1 MSAAF
6 GLLARGQ
13 FCSNTQKGGI
23 DWEIGPRA
31 NQYAFVME
39 SEISPAQLRLGK
51 AGSWDAISCEIKCVS
66 AQMYFRRCHKWTKV
80 MISFDEAV
88 ASCGEG
94 QKAVARW
101 RISEDLLFH
110 LRVISSRLRA
120 DITLA
125 LFSRKLWLVNNGTL
139 STLFISSYLADRDWA
154 FLLLCHSPS
163 SPVDP
168 TNVFL
173 LLMSFFFFSSS
184 LVFCSCPSSSPVG
197 PFKVPLGRSFPYP
210 SLVGVL
216 SKRSLVVWF
225 FLSLRCSYKSFNI
238 LFSYLTFSLHP
249 FFINLGSSWCLS
261 CSRLFQ
267 FLSSSLQ
274 AQINSHGNISQID
287 CYCWIENLFRSSRL
301 HLHSRCCESLFPS

>member
-1 MSAAF
+1 MSAALR
-6 GLLARGQ
+6 LLARGQ
-13 FCSNTQKGGI
+13 FCSNTQKGAI

-66 AQMYFRRCHKWTKV
+66 AQMYFQRCHKWTKV

-197 PFKVPLGRSFPYP
+197 LFKVSLGRLILP
-210 SLVGVL
+210 LVGAL
-216 SKRSLVVWF
+216 SKCSLVVF
-225 FLSLRCSYKSFNI
+225 AFLFLSFFFSSRPFQSTSWSF
-238 LFSYLTFSLHP
+238 FSLSFSSWRPIEAFLGCLILP
-249 FFINLGSSWCLS
+249 FFTM
-261 CSRLFQ
+261 
-267 FLSSSLQ
+267 FLQ
-274 AQINSHGNISQID
+274 K
-287 CYCWIENLFRSSRL
+287 F
-301 HLHSRCCESLFPS
+301 